1 MKTDKLKRILALAG
15 VVLLVGM
22 YISTLVLAVMNNKSF
37 VNLFVLSVVCTI
49 AVPIIIHLFLM
60 LNNARKGKSVMD
72 ETYSYRD
79 SSDEKNSDK

>member
-79 SSDEKNSDK
+79 SSDEKKQ